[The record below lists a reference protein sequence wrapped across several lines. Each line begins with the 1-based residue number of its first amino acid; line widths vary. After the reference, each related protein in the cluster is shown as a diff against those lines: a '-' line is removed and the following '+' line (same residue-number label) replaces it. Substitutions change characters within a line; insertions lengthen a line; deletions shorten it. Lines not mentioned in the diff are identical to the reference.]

1 MIGPSIADV
10 LPLAVGVL
18 VSPLPITAIILM
30 LFSPRAR
37 SNGPAFLLGW
47 IVGLG
52 VVSAIVYAVSNGA
65 DVSGS
70 SGASDSTS
78 IAKMVLGGVL
88 VRMGFRH
95 WRKRPAP
102 GTTAPMPKWMAAID
116 SITPVKAFGL
126 AAALSVL
133 NPKNLIL
140 TAGAASTVAQNGVST
155 GDAVVVLAVFVL
167 VASLS
172 IGAPVAIYLVSRDRA
187 GRVLDTW
194 KGWLE
199 HNNATVMA
207 VVLVLIGVV
216 LFAKGLGPITS

>member
-88 VRMGFRH
+88 VLMGFRH

-126 AAALSVL
+126 AVALSVL
-133 NPKNLIL
+133 NPKNLI
-140 TAGAASTVAQNGVST
+140 
-155 GDAVVVLAVFVL
+155 
-167 VASLS
+167 
-172 IGAPVAIYLVSRDRA
+172 SRDRA